1 MKRTIQSIAVM
12 AIMIGLAS
20 CEKKKEEKP
29 KEEATVVYAI
39 DGNASSMQWTAY
51 KTSDKLPVR
60 GTFKKISIDQGGK
73 SADMVGA
80 LNDLSFEIPVTSI
93 FSNDTLRDGKLV
105 RFFFDIMENTS
116 QLKGKFQVADDS
128 KGTIALSMNGMN
140 KDLPFDYTVSGDTIV
155 VNATMMVDNWGAQAA
170 LASLNEACKELH
182 TGPDG
187 VSKTW
192 NEVGIQAKII
202 SRKK

>member
-1 MKRTIQSIAVM
+1 MKRTIQSIAFI

-29 KEEATVVYAI
+29 QEDAAVVYAI
-39 DGNASSMQWTAY
+39 DGEASTMQWTAY
-51 KTSDKLPVR
+51 KTSDKVPVR
-60 GTFKKISIDQGGK
+60 GTFKSISIDQSGT
-73 SADMVGA
+73 SSEMAGA
-80 LNDLSFEIPVTSI
+80 LNDLTFEIPVKSI

-116 QLKGKFQVADDS
+116 QLKGKFQVTDKS
-128 KGTIALSMNGMN
+128 KGTIALSMNGVS
-140 KDLPFDYTVSGDTIV
+140 KDLPFDYSVSGDTIV

-170 LASLNEACKELH
+170 LESLNEACKELH
-182 TGPDG
+182 TGADG

>member
-1 MKRTIQSIAVM
+1 MKRTIQSIAFI

-29 KEEATVVYAI
+29 QEDAAVVYAI
-39 DGNASSMQWTAY
+39 DGEASTMQWTAY
-51 KTSDKLPVR
+51 KTSDKVPVR
-60 GTFKKISIDQGGK
+60 GTFKSISIDQSGT
-73 SADMVGA
+73 SSEMAGA
-80 LNDLSFEIPVTSI
+80 LNDLTFEIPVKSI

-116 QLKGKFQVADDS
+116 QLKGKFQVTDES
-128 KGTIALSMNGMN
+128 KGTIALSMNGMS
-140 KDLPFDYTVSGDTIV
+140 KDLPFDYSVSGDTIV

-170 LASLNEACKELH
+170 LESLNEACKELH
-182 TGPDG
+182 TGADG